1 MMAGQPNFAEMRS
14 SSKTPEE
21 DQQQR
26 SSLLMEEK
34 DDSTTLKPRNLLTI
48 LVEEL
53 PSELD
58 SSDTDFTP
66 VSSPVL
72 VCEDFVAPS
81 PQSGPSSLVR
91 HHERQTEIPQPEH
104 HEERAKG
111 PKEEGDEDNH
121 HERQTEI
128 PQPEHHEER
137 VKEPEEEGGE
147 EEELCDDEEE
157 EECQPDDKQEDSN
170 YSYEFEDEE
179 SSTDEEGQEV
189 TTWKQFYKDGK
200 PTTFQ
205 DTLLIKFCQHLQ
217 NILGGCKKERHAINA
232 AQDMYRVWDTINV
245 NDDSLSSLLNNGSV
259 NIWNLWAKPLL
270 DKKKVHPGNIKA
282 GLTSI
287 TNQMDNNVQDFPSI
301 DDQT

>member
-1 MMAGQPNFAEMRS
+1 M
-14 SSKTPEE
+14 
-21 DQQQR
+21 
-26 SSLLMEEK
+26 
-34 DDSTTLKPRNLLTI
+34 
-48 LVEEL
+48 EEL

-58 SSDTDFTP
+58 SSDTDFNP

-81 PQSGPSSLVR
+81 PQSGPSSLMR
-91 HHERQTEIPQPEH
+91 HQERQTEIPQPEH

-111 PKEEGDEDNH
+111 PKEEGDEDHH

-157 EECQPDDKQEDSN
+157 EECQTNDKQEDSN

-205 DTLLIKFCQHLQ
+205 DNPTHKVLPTPPEHSWWVQKGASCHQR
-217 NILGGCKKERHAINA
+217 CTRH
-232 AQDMYRVWDTINV
+232 
-245 NDDSLSSLLNNGSV
+245 
-259 NIWNLWAKPLL
+259 
-270 DKKKVHPGNIKA
+270 
-282 GLTSI
+282 
-287 TNQMDNNVQDFPSI
+287 VQGVGHH
-301 DDQT
+301 QCE